1 MANRAYVSAWTT
13 HDSNAARLETFG
25 RLLETVP
32 FSASWKGFTSA
43 VVRAVGLAET
53 PLREWDLRSRPCSA
67 DETIELI
74 REEDS
79 ADVAYEVGAVW
90 DLWTYDAAE
99 NRWTRGPQRL
109 EIVCYGEEFEDGIAV
124 QDGDFL
130 IDVGLEHLFTGH
142 GQLLGTRARGLG
154 DAERVAAHPDEAA
167 FLAAMSEPERLRE
180 YHEKTQENIQA
191 LFRWMRE
198 AEAAVPLER
207 YRLWSEGE
215 DNLEARLDEILAVR

>member
-32 FSASWKGFTSA
+32 FSALWKGFTSA

-67 DETIELI
+67 AETIELI

-79 ADVAYEVGAVW
+79 ADVAYEVGAAW
-90 DLWTYDAAE
+90 DLWTHEAAE
-99 NRWTRGPQRL
+99 MRWTRGPQRL
-109 EIVCYGEEFEDGIAV
+109 EIVCYGEEFEDGIAA

-130 IDVGLEHLFTGH
+130 VDIGLEHLFTGH
-142 GQLLGTRARGLG
+142 GQLLGTRSGLLG
-154 DAERVAAHPDEAA
+154 DAQRFGAHPDEAA
-167 FLAAMSEPERLRE
+167 FLAAMSEPEQLRE